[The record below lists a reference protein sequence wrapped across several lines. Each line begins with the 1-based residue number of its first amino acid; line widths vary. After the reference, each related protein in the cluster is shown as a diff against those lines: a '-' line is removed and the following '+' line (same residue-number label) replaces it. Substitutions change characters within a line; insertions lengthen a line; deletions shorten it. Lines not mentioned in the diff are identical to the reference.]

1 VGYTEIDPSIDL
13 VCEHVPQRD
22 SYHVDAADSA
32 VVLSRGKVGLRSEHI
47 ASG

>member
-1 VGYTEIDPSIDL
+1 L